1 MLGLLVIAGA
11 TAGAVA
17 LWRRRPD
24 LSFALA
30 ALVLGFAPVSNI
42 VIPIHTMMGE
52 RLAYLPSVGFCL
64 LVAAVLR
71 PGRAFRAA
79 LAIVLLG
86 DAVRTYVRNADWKD
100 DATLFSA
107 AFRVTPGSARVA
119 NNYGNVLKLRG
130 DVDGALV
137 QFHRAA
143 AIYPDYTDAYR
154 NEYLTLVGLG
164 RPREAAR
171 AAADG
176 ARALLR
182 LGYPREALAAAADAR
197 RLDPQINLR
206 DVEARAGALLGR

>member
-1 MLGLLVIAGA
+1 MP
-11 TAGAVA
+11 
-17 LWRRRPD
+17 R
-24 LSFALA
+24 F
-30 ALVLGFAPVSNI
+30 F
-42 VIPIHTMMGE
+42 
-52 RLAYLPSVGFCL
+52 
-64 LVAAVLR
+64 
-71 PGRAFRAA
+71 
-79 LAIVLLG
+79 
-86 DAVRTYVRNADWKD
+86 
-100 DATLFSA
+100 
-107 AFRVTPGSARVA
+107 
-119 NNYGNVLKLRG
+119 RG

-154 NEYLTLVGLG
+154 NEYLTFVGLG
-164 RPREAAR
+164 RPREAGR